1 MERIWGGT
9 ERGEL
14 MTQTGDTSREHTKGY
29 SALSGIPVRRRQGPT
44 LTEMVGGCSEGIGK
58 DIPMAKVKQG

>member
-1 MERIWGGT
+1 
-9 ERGEL
+9 